1 MAAIPIHGISG
12 LPGLG
17 AGRIQGLAPR
27 SGNTVSLSDAPLTP
41 MEQQQTPF
49 RDLMLGS
56 IEEVNRLQLGADRSV
71 EILMTGGDI
80 GTAEVLTAVQKADI
94 AFKMMMQ
101 IRNKLVAAFQ
111 EIQNIRV

>member
-1 MAAIPIHGISG
+1 MSISS

-17 AGRIQGLAPR
+17 AGQIQGMTPRLGNTVRLSDGPLAPR
-27 SGNTVSLSDAPLTP
+27 EQNQVSFHD
-41 MEQQQTPF
+41 M
-49 RDLMLGS
+49 MLGS
-56 IEEVNRLQLGADRSV
+56 IEEVNNLQLNADRSIEV
-71 EILMTGGDI
+71 LMTGGDI
-80 GTAEVLTAVQKADI
+80 GTAEVLTAIQKADI

>member
-1 MAAIPIHGISG
+1 MSMPIQGMM
-12 LPGLG
+12 LPNFG
-17 AGRIQGLAPR
+17 ATQIQGLPPKL
-27 SGNTVSLSDAPLTP
+27 GNTVSLSEEPLTP
-41 MEQQQTPF
+41 YEQKQTSF

-56 IEEVNRLQLGADRSV
+56 IEEVNRLQLGADHSV
-71 EILMTGGDI
+71 EVLMTGGDI

-101 IRNKLVAAFQ
+101 IRNKLVSAWQ